1 MKKTRTTI
9 LLLLLA
15 AVPVLAQQAGRGS
28 SADLARIA
36 EQIRQKRIDV
46 GGDYSMNHKTG
57 RFHIIHADK
66 MLMDCSNCHF
76 GERYQ
81 PGYLSASRDKP
92 YPDEAKGQYVRSV
105 CLGCHQAGGLA
116 TRWYNTSTKK

>member
-1 MKKTRTTI
+1 MMKTLTTI
-9 LLLLLA
+9 LLALSISA
-15 AVPVLAQQAGRGS
+15 PTLAQQTGTAA

-57 RFHIIHADK
+57 RFHIVHADK

-76 GERYQ
+76 GEHYQ
-81 PGYLSASRDKP
+81 PDYLSASRDKP